1 MIMMSIERG
10 KQGIAMSPLEYAEN
24 KARMVAFFQRMMNLS
39 PRGDGFPRW
48 QDSADQLIENAYQL
62 WQWRV
67 FTDKSTGRPMTFRE
81 IATRLC
87 RNLHVRMPANI
98 YAVARYSRSTR
109 RLPVVE
115 YFAMLWREARL
126 SPEILVTWDE
136 PITLPKPASYR
147 GLFTR

>member
-1 MIMMSIERG
+1 MMSIERG
-10 KQGIAMSPLEYAEN
+10 KQEIAMSPLEYAEN

-126 SPEILVTWDE
+126 SPEILVTWEE
-136 PITLPKPASYR
+136 PITLPKPTSYR

>member
-87 RNLHVRMPANI
+87 CNLHVRMPANI

-126 SPEILVTWDE
+126 CPEILVTWEE
-136 PITLPKPASYR
+136 PITLPKPTSYR

>member
-1 MIMMSIERG
+1 MMSIERG

-39 PRGDGFPRW
+39 PRCDGFPRW

-126 SPEILVTWDE
+126 SPEILVTWEE
-136 PITLPKPASYR
+136 PITLPKSTSYR

>member
-1 MIMMSIERG
+1 MMSIERG

-126 SPEILVTWDE
+126 SPEILVTWEE
-136 PITLPKPASYR
+136 PITLHKPTSYR

>member
-1 MIMMSIERG
+1 MMSIERG

-39 PRGDGFPRW
+39 PRCDGFPRW

-126 SPEILVTWDE
+126 SPEILVTWEE
-136 PITLPKPASYR
+136 PITLPKPTSYR